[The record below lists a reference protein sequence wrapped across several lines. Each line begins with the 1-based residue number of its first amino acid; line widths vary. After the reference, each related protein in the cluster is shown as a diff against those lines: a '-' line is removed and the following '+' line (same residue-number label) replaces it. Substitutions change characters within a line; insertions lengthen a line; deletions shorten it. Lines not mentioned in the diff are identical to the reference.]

1 MEDDDA
7 DMEVIF
13 HILNLRDIRSR
24 FGLQFNITAELCL
37 SSNEALI
44 STSDGTDYIVSSSMS
59 SLILAQLSESPELI
73 KVFQEILSNE
83 GNELFLRTAEE
94 LGCTG
99 KQTIRSLRGI
109 LCRKRCILLGLL
121 GGTAAAPESLFN
133 PPLDQELDLKP
144 EDQLII
150 LCEQ

>member
-1 MEDDDA
+1 
-7 DMEVIF
+7 MEVIF
-13 HILNLRDIRSR
+13 HILNLRDIRAR

-37 SSNEALI
+37 SSNETLI
-44 STSDGTDYIVSSSMS
+44 SIADGTDYIVSSSMS
-59 SLILAQLSESPELI
+59 SLILAQLSESPELS

-109 LCRKRCILLGLL
+109 LCRKRCVLLGLL
-121 GGTAAAPESLFN
+121 GGTSDAPESLFN
-133 PPLDQELDLKP
+133 PPLDQAVELKP
-144 EDQLII
+144 QDQLIV
-150 LCEQ
+150 LSEQ